1 MSLRQQIFIP
11 QPFQF
16 SKLFSIMKT
25 FVLALVKSFFVAF
38 FVIAATNS
46 TYANLLSDK
55 TTEKARSAVAAA
67 APDDWK
73 TYAESAAKCIRK
85 GVNMK
90 EATTG

>member
-1 MSLRQQIFIP
+1 
-11 QPFQF
+11 
-16 SKLFSIMKT
+16 MKT